1 VTFAATRPAF
11 VASPT
16 YSFLLTATLLIWAA
30 LELRQ
35 ALNRRAGAQNQD
47 RGSLMVVRAVSVA
60 AAVVAALVAG
70 AGAARFPVTAPVFW
84 VALAAIWAGIALR
97 QWCFITL
104 GRYFTFT
111 VKTSPDQ
118 RVISAGPYRVLRHP
132 SYSAILLILAGIG
145 LTYGNWLS
153 LAALV
158 AIPAAGLV
166 YRIHVEEA
174 ALSAA
179 IGAEYTDFVRSRK
192 RLIPFVW

>member
-1 VTFAATRPAF
+1 VAAALFGATRPPF
-11 VASPT
+11 SL
-16 YSFLLTATLLIWAA
+16 LLTATLVIWAA
-30 LELRQ
+30 VELRQ
-35 ALNRRAGAQNQD
+35 AFNRRAGAQNRD
-47 RGSLMVVRAVSVA
+47 RGSLMVVRAVSVCA
-60 AAVVAALVAG
+60 AIVAALASGVA
-70 AGAARFPVTAPVFW
+70 ATRFPVTAPVLW

-118 RVISAGPYRVLRHP
+118 HVISRGPYRVLRHP
-132 SYSAILLILAGIG
+132 SYSAILLILVGIG

-158 AIPAAGLV
+158 VIPAAGLA
-166 YRIHVEEA
+166 YRIHIEEA
-174 ALSAA
+174 ALSVA
-179 IGAEYTDFVRSRK
+179 IGAEYSDFVRTRK